1 MHKKVKTTF
10 VAGLVL
16 SASIACSKAD
26 AAEVF
31 YAPGF
36 CDPKALTV
44 FVQNKSAE
52 SEKWWTQV
60 HENGAIKEGYQE
72 LDGKSEMK
80 VAGTD
85 FLSDKRGF
93 SLKAGSANALRF
105 TATCDSQKLLLSSTT
120 SPQVTHYL
128 PMGLSSVKLSV
139 LNLYMNSSEVT
150 LKAFDLSGLLIEE
163 KTLHFTKHYETQN
176 LKWNLNRLVARIE
189 ASSFQRFHSEIIY
202 GDEEKQSPP
211 LVMNPVRLPADISK
225 KYFLISTKTP
235 SENGSFVI
243 ALDDAETIATAREQI
258 RRPELEKIVV
268 ARIALNTGPGI
279 NRNFQARDKAPY
291 SWNVTD
297 VDAFGDF
304 AHIDCDGNPDLV
316 EERLQQ
322 KINEGGRICFWRYRV
337 VRELTPSEVSTGV
350 LNP

>member
-1 MHKKVKTTF
+1 MQKIAKTTL

-16 SASIACSKAD
+16 SASVAD
-26 AAEVF
+26 SAEVF

-44 FVQNKSAE
+44 FVQNKSSEA
-52 SEKWWTQV
+52 EKWWTQT
-60 HENGAIKEGYQE
+60 HENGVIKEGYQE
-72 LDGKSEMK
+72 LDAKSEMK

-93 SLKAGSANALRF
+93 SVKAGNAGALRF
-105 TATCDSQKLLLSSTT
+105 TASCDAQKVLLSSTA

-128 PMGLSSVKLSV
+128 PAGISSVKLSV
-139 LNLYMNSSEVT
+139 LNLYLNSSDVT
-150 LKAFDLSGLLIEE
+150 LKAFDLSGLLVEE
-163 KTLHFTKHYETQN
+163 KTLHLAKHYETQN
-176 LKWNLNRLVARIE
+176 LKWNLNRIISRVE
-189 ASSFQRFHSEIIY
+189 VSSTQRFHSEIFY

-211 LVMNPVRLPADISK
+211 LAMSPVRLPADVSK

-243 ALDDAETIATAREQI
+243 ALDDEETIATAREQI

-268 ARIALNTGPGI
+268 ARIGLNTGLGS

-291 SWNVTD
+291 SWNVTY

-337 VRELTPSEVSTGV
+337 VRELTPQEVSTGI